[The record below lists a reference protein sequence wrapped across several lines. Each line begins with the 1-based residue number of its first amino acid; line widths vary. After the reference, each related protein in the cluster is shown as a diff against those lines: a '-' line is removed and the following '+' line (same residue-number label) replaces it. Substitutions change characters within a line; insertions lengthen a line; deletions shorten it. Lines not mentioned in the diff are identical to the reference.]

1 MINSSNFGGITM
13 KVILKET
20 LEKQGKSQYWLAKE
34 TGIAQSTLSNLC
46 ANKTSKIDFLVLEKI
61 CNALDCDVTDIIS
74 VKESDDK

>member
-1 MINSSNFGGITM
+1 M

-20 LEKQGKSQYWLAKE
+20 LETHGKSQYWPAKE

-61 CNALDCDVTDIIS
+61 CNALDCDITDIIS

>member
-1 MINSSNFGGITM
+1 M

-20 LEKQGKSQYWLAKE
+20 LEKHGKSQYWLAKE

-61 CNALDCDVTDIIS
+61 CNTLDCDITDIIS
-74 VKESDDK
+74 IKESDDK

>member
-1 MINSSNFGGITM
+1 M

-46 ANKTSKIDFLVLEKI
+46 AINTSKIDFLVLQKI
-61 CNALDCDVTDIIS
+61 CNALDSDITDIIS
-74 VKESDDK
+74 VIESDDK

>member
-1 MINSSNFGGITM
+1 M

-46 ANKTSKIDFLVLEKI
+46 ANKTSKIDFLVLQKI
-61 CNALDCDVTDIIS
+61 CNTLNCDIADVIS
-74 VKESDDK
+74 VEKGDDK

>member
-1 MINSSNFGGITM
+1 M
-13 KVILKET
+13 KIILKET

-46 ANKTSKIDFLVLEKI
+46 ANKTSKVDFIVLQKI
-61 CNALDCDVTDIIS
+61 CNALRCDITDIIS

>member
-1 MINSSNFGGITM
+1 MI
-13 KVILKET
+13 KVILNDT
-20 LEKQGKSQYWLAKE
+20 LEKRGKTQYWLAKK

-46 ANKTSKIDFLVLEKI
+46 ANKTSKIDFLVLQKI

>member
-1 MINSSNFGGITM
+1 M

-34 TGIAQSTLSNLC
+34 TGISQSTLSNLC

-61 CNALDCDVTDIIS
+61 CNALDCDITDIIS

>member
-1 MINSSNFGGITM
+1 M

-34 TGIAQSTLSNLC
+34 TGISQSTLSNLC
-46 ANKTSKIDFLVLEKI
+46 ANKTSKIDFLVLQKI
-61 CNALDCDVTDIIS
+61 CNALDCDITDIIS

>member
-1 MINSSNFGGITM
+1 M

-46 ANKTSKIDFLVLEKI
+46 ANKTSKIDFLVLQKI
-61 CNALDCDVTDIIS
+61 CNTLDCDITDIIS
-74 VKESDDK
+74 IKESDDK

>member
-1 MINSSNFGGITM
+1 M

-46 ANKTSKIDFLVLEKI
+46 ANKTSKIDFIVLQKI
-61 CNALDCDVTDIIS
+61 CNALHCDIIDIIS
-74 VKESDDK
+74 AKESDDK

>member
-1 MINSSNFGGITM
+1 M

-46 ANKTSKIDFLVLEKI
+46 ANKTSKVDFLVLEKI
-61 CNALDCDVTDIIS
+61 CNTLDCDITDIIS
-74 VKESDDK
+74 IKESDDK

>member
-1 MINSSNFGGITM
+1 M

-20 LEKQGKSQYWLAKE
+20 LEKQGNSQYWLAKE
-34 TGIAQSTLSNLC
+34 TGISQSTLSNLC
-46 ANKTSKIDFLVLEKI
+46 ANKTSKIDFLVLQKI

>member
-1 MINSSNFGGITM
+1 M

-20 LEKQGKSQYWLAKE
+20 IEKQGKSQYWLAKE

-46 ANKTSKIDFLVLEKI
+46 ANKTSKIDFLVLQKI
-61 CNALDCDVTDIIS
+61 CNTLDCDITDIIS

>member
-1 MINSSNFGGITM
+1 M

-20 LEKQGKSQYWLAKE
+20 LEKHGKSQYWLAKE

-46 ANKTSKIDFLVLEKI
+46 ANKTSKIDFLVVQNI
-61 CNALDCDVTDIIS
+61 CNALDGDITDIIS